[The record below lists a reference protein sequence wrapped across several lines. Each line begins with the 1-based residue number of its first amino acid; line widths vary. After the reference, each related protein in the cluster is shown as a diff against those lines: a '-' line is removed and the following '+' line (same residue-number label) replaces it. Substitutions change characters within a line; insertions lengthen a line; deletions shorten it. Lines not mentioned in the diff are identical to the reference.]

1 MRPGDRE
8 AEARRQDRNRDRRKH
23 GERRPGRRRGRG
35 RASHLTGEHDSAGW
49 AADQRDYRAAGTPAQ
64 LRDGDEFARLAFA
77 GLEMVL
83 PGAVLVSVWRPEPGG
98 RRPAPAEVSL
108 YGGMG
113 RKR

>member
-1 MRPGDRE
+1 
-8 AEARRQDRNRDRRKH
+8 
-23 GERRPGRRRGRG
+23 
-35 RASHLTGEHDSAGW
+35 
-49 AADQRDYRAAGTPAQ
+49 